1 MPFNFIKIISE
12 SAHFI
17 SNRMST
23 VLTFVG
29 LFTLS
34 NISIDLLIRPT
45 LAGAVQNTQDV
56 NISHLMLL
64 IFPAVADAFITV
76 WFLCSVHFASMSNKT
91 LNTSSFA
98 LAIKRFLGYVV
109 LVTITVIP
117 LSITAATSLTGSVG
131 FLTIIS
137 LFIGIYIYL
146 RLCLAPYAY
155 VLDGLSF
162 INALKFVWLTSFK
175 YLLPLLGFVVI
186 TQLIPMG
193 IANVISHI
201 FKGSVGEIIISI
213 ISAIIKT
220 YIVIFTYRFYSIYK
234 QNIQG
239 KA

>member
-1 MPFNFIKIISE
+1 MPFNFIKILSE

-23 VLTFVG
+23 VVTFVG

-34 NISIDLLIRPT
+34 NVAIDLLIRPT
-45 LAGAVQNTQDV
+45 LTGTVQNTQDI
-56 NISHLMLL
+56 NIALL
-64 IFPAVADAFITV
+64 IFSALFDAFITV

-109 LVTITVIP
+109 LVTIIVIP

-162 INALKFVWLTSFK
+162 TNALKFVWLTSFK